1 MERKILIVYYS
12 HSGNTKKVAE
22 SIKKVTGGT
31 LFEIQPDPAYPA
43 DYTATLQQTRKEKQE
58 GYTPALKHSVGD
70 IKAYDIIFVGSP
82 NWFSAPASPVATF
95 LSETDLSDK
104 TVVPFCTHGGGG
116 EAHVLSGIAEKCP
129 SSEVLKGLAVRSN
142 DCGNAEAMI
151 SKWLRDINL
160 AN

>member
-1 MERKILIVYYS
+1 MERKILITCYS

-22 SIKKVTGGT
+22 SIMKMTGGT

-43 DYTATLQQTRKEKQE
+43 DYNATVQQARSEKQR

-70 IKAYDIIFVGSP
+70 IKVYDIVFVGSP
-82 NWFSAPASPVATF
+82 NWFSAPASPVVTF
-95 LSETDLSDK
+95 LSEADLSGK

-129 SSEVLKGLAVRSN
+129 LSKVLKGLAIYGN
-142 DCGNAEAMI
+142 GCGDAEATV
-151 SKWLRDINL
+151 SKWLRDIKLVN
-160 AN
+160 